1 MWNARRSSYYLK
13 SLHKHCTVRVSAGGC
28 LNRLSSYL
36 LTSAAMASS
45 LALVTLLLGGWGAG
59 VAAESYAL
67 YSADSEVLLDASEA
81 CLAAFNANVT
91 CPALTGE
98 LFSSPFFEFNRN
110 TTWLDLVCATSCRES
125 LQEHRKNVRAAC
137 TGAQYYDEFEQTL
150 WQPWYPDD
158 YMIYSHDIACMARR

>member
-1 MWNARRSSYYLK
+1 
-13 SLHKHCTVRVSAGGC
+13 
-28 LNRLSSYL
+28 
-36 LTSAAMASS
+36 MASS